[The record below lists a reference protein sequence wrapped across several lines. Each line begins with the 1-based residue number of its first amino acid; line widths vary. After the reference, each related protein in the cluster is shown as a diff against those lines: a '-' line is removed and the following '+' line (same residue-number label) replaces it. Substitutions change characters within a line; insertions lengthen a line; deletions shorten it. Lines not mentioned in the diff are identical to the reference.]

1 MSFFLTYH
9 ALRGIIIIEI
19 KERVI
24 KMKLKLSECS
34 INKFLNY
41 SIERKADTRSKN
53 RYNLSYITPERLV
66 KVFEYMSRK
75 NLSCKGTNYYV
86 SDEDG
91 FRGQFTQ
98 PEKESKELM
107 EEVLY
112 HEVWCECEWIY
123 RILDKEKEFYET
135 LKSYIGSKAIS
146 EFASI

>member
-1 MSFFLTYH
+1 MSFSLTCH
-9 ALRGIIIIEI
+9 ALRGIIIIEV

-34 INKFLNY
+34 INNFLNY
-41 SIERKADTRSKN
+41 SIERKAYTRSKN

-75 NLSCKGTNYYV
+75 NLSCKGTN
-86 SDEDG
+86 